1 MFPALSCKI
10 KTAVVVALL
19 HVLVFSGLFYSDALH
34 NSEGVAE
41 EIKSGLTTGKGALPS
56 GDKIQF
62 FTSFSVQKDRLSP
75 SVSKNSGVISG
86 VKSPEIRQKENNQ
99 RVIKRSERPEDS
111 QVSNQAKASW
121 EHSVPVLRE
130 RKQVAE
136 SGTQQVSLKKK
147 SSVEIHKSQ
156 NSGNRKEQSLH
167 LQGWEQDGSYDLNQ
181 SLLSGSDSGRNM
193 IDQSSGSGKNSM
205 DKGGKII
212 MDAGGG
218 MIAFR
223 PHLNYPAKARRFNWQ
238 GTVVMI
244 LLVDKSGK
252 VTEAVLE
259 KSSGYD
265 LLDKSALEYGSKI
278 LFHPYEKNNN
288 LESFRVRLPVRFQLK

>member
-34 NSEGVAE
+34 NSERVAE

-75 SVSKNSGVISG
+75 SVSKNSGVISE

-111 QVSNQAKASW
+111 QVSNQAKASRDN
-121 EHSVPVLRE
+121 SVPVLRE

-136 SGTQQVSLKKK
+136 SGTQQVSFKK
-147 SSVEIHKSQ
+147 STAEIYKPQ
-156 NSGNRKEQSLH
+156 NSGNRKELSLK
-167 LQGWEQDGSYDLNQ
+167 LQGWEQDGSYALNQ

-238 GTVVMI
+238 GTAVMI